1 MLIPFQYKYTSK
13 YVKLN
18 IAYQQLQINFLE
30 KRKPNVGTTVGSIYA
45 LYTMF
50 SLSFDSIFNN
60 NNEKKNYSFFLLS
73 LLFLGKFRLFA
84 EAFVI

>member
-60 NNEKKNYSFFLLS
+60 NNEKKITHFFS
-73 LLFLGKFRLFA
+73 CLFFF
-84 EAFVI
+84 